1 MTSERRVAFLARE
14 TFGMQ
19 TVLDIPELVNFGV
32 LATMQRRI
40 TVYEMSAG
48 ATNLVY
54 STDLHTLPGEPPRL
68 LRTGWIVE
76 SRIPERE
83 PLFGDTAS
91 LAGYPLDGSIYLI
104 GLRYPDGVYV
114 SRWTPTWREEDLDA
128 SIEPDTSPLIE
139 DSGAHHEWTREA
151 ARYALIFGL
160 LLDAERA
167 PVRLKEPKPKT
178 ASKLAKT
185 SFGEQGWLVKRVIL
199 QRQRSSDS
207 AGQTQPTGER
217 RIRDDLRSNACH
229 RTHQKAS
236 IRPRLVAK
244 KMDRCARLRSPKV
257 DCT

>member
-1 MTSERRVAFLARE
+1 ML
-14 TFGMQ
+14 
-19 TVLDIPELVNFGV
+19 EL
-32 LATMQRRI
+32 LTWY
-40 TVYEMSAG
+40 TLL
-48 ATNLVY
+48 T
-54 STDLHTLPGEPPRL
+54 LHTLPGEPPRL

-83 PLFGDTAS
+83 PLFEDIAS

-114 SRWTPTWREEDLDA
+114 SRWTPTWREDLDA

-139 DSGAHHEWTREA
+139 DSSAHHEWTKEA
-151 ARYALIFGL
+151 ASYALIFGL

-199 QRQRSSDS
+199 QRQRSLDS

-217 RIRDDLRSNACH
+217 RIRDDLRPEVVPVTGHIKRQAYGPGLSQRKWIYVQGYEA
-229 RTHQKAS
+229 RRWIAP
-236 IRPRLVAK
+236 RP
-244 KMDRCARLRSPKV
+244 LRIVVTSEE
-257 DCT
+257 